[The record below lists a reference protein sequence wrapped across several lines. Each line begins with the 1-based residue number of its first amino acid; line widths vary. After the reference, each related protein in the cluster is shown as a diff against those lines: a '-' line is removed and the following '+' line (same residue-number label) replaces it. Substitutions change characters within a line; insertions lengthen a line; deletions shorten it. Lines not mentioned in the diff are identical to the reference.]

1 MCHIADAH
9 VKQKTPP
16 PGGQTPTSSSKAPR
30 VQSTDKLG
38 VGKRGSG
45 ERICLLRSETG
56 ALDPSGRRFAGGDA
70 ADAARHVET
79 VLGAAA
85 ILHPRE
91 DLRKTDPGFHT
102 VDVGFERALET
113 LEGADHV
120 SPVGV
125 KPPLACPQC
134 RPASTPGKR
143 AKRVKIEGGLCG
155 SHALQHRK
163 LLSMPCASNGSVTKS
178 RMCRPATS

>member
-1 MCHIADAH
+1 MCHIAHAH
-9 VKQKTPP
+9 VKQKPPP

-125 KPPLACPQC
+125 KPPLRAHSVAPPPP
-134 RPASTPGKR
+134 PASAP
-143 AKRVKIEGGLCG
+143 
-155 SHALQHRK
+155 
-163 LLSMPCASNGSVTKS
+163 NGSKS
-178 RMCRPATS
+178 KAVFAVPTLFSIENSSLCRLRPMAPGRNPGC